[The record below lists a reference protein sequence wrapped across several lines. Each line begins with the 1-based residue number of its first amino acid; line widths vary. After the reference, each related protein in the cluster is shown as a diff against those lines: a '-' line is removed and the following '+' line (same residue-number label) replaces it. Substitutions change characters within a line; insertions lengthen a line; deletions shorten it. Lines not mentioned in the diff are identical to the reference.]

1 MKNASTG
8 SNNSTNHNQFLTMK
22 HLLLTTIAA
31 VLLVGCGKSQQ
42 SSPPEAKPVEPVAEV
57 PAQSSKPLSHAK
69 SLIDL
74 NDTAQVRERR
84 PLLIAHRGGVITER
98 SPECSLAAIELA
110 AESGY
115 SMVELDVQ
123 SSLHGVPIVFH
134 DRSLLT
140 ACDRP
145 GRTSDYSASEL
156 LTVVYTGTS
165 QKIIS
170 LEIALRK
177 CRALGL
183 GVMLDLKHGQEDAP
197 FLDRVDQLITRC
209 QLTTAAVSI
218 SGSVE
223 ARERLKHVMFRPTK
237 EQLSRFNRGENVDL
251 KGTFWF
257 GLPRD
262 LSSADVARLKAC
274 GAYVFPAINI
284 FRYPEEGDRELAR
297 KDIERLVSA
306 GVDGF
311 QIDSIY
317 SDLVTRSKKQVP

>member
-1 MKNASTG
+1 
-8 SNNSTNHNQFLTMK
+8 MK

-123 SSLHGVPIVFH
+123 SSLDGVPIVFH

-170 LEIALRK
+170 LEIAFRK

-223 ARERLKHVMFRPTK
+223 ARERLKYVMFRPTK
-237 EQLSRFNRGENVDL
+237 EQLSLFNRGENVDL

>member
-1 MKNASTG
+1 
-8 SNNSTNHNQFLTMK
+8 MK

-31 VLLVGCGKSQQ
+31 VVLVGCGQSQE
-42 SSPPEAKPVEPVAEV
+42 SSPPEAQPAEPVSEV
-57 PAQSSKPLSHAK
+57 PAQPSKPLSYAK

-123 SSLHGVPIVFH
+123 SSLDGVPIVFH

-140 ACDRP
+140 VCGRL

-156 LTVVYTGTS
+156 LTFVYTGTS
-165 QKIIS
+165 QKILS

-183 GVMLDLKHGQEDAP
+183 GVMLDLKHGRDDAP

-223 ARERLKHVMFRPTK
+223 AREQLKHIMFTPTNG
-237 EQLSRFNRGENVDL
+237 QMSRFNRGENVDL
-251 KGTFWF
+251 EGTFWF

-262 LSSADVARLKAC
+262 LSSTDVARLKAC

>member
-1 MKNASTG
+1 
-8 SNNSTNHNQFLTMK
+8 MK

-31 VLLVGCGKSQQ
+31 VLLVGCATQAQQ
-42 SSPPEAKPVEPVAEV
+42 LSPAAAVKLDEPIAEV
-57 PAQSSKPLSHAK
+57 PAQSSEPLSHAK

-123 SSLHGVPIVFH
+123 SSLDGVPIVFH
-134 DRSLLT
+134 DESLLT
-140 ACDRP
+140 ACGRR

-156 LTVVYTGTS
+156 STFVYTGTS

-177 CRALGL
+177 CRARGL
-183 GVMLDLKHGQEDAP
+183 GVMLDQLDREDAP

-218 SGSVE
+218 SDSVE
-223 ARERLKHVMFRPTK
+223 ARARLKHVMFRPTK
-237 EQLSRFNRGENVDL
+237 EQLSLFNKGENVDL
-251 KGTFWF
+251 EGTFWF
-257 GLPRD
+257 GLPREV
-262 LSSADVARLKAC
+262 SSADVSRLKAC
-274 GAYVFPAINI
+274 GAYVFPAINT
-284 FRYPEEGDRELAR
+284 FRYPKEGHRELAR
-297 KDIERLVSA
+297 KDIKRLISA

>member
-1 MKNASTG
+1 
-8 SNNSTNHNQFLTMK
+8 MK

-123 SSLHGVPIVFH
+123 SSLDGVAIVFH

-140 ACDRP
+140 ACGRP

-183 GVMLDLKHGQEDAP
+183 GVMLDLKHGREDAP

-223 ARERLKHVMFRPTK
+223 AREQLKHIMFTPTNG
-237 EQLSRFNRGENVDL
+237 QMSRFNRGENVDL

-262 LSSADVARLKAC
+262 LSSTDVARLKAC
-274 GAYVFPAINI
+274 GAYVFPAINT
-284 FRYPEEGDRELAR
+284 FRYPKEGHRELAQ

>member
-1 MKNASTG
+1 
-8 SNNSTNHNQFLTMK
+8 MK

-31 VLLVGCGKSQQ
+31 VVLVGCGESQQ
-42 SSPPEAKPVEPVAEV
+42 SASPAESEPAEPVVEAAQ

-110 AESGY
+110 AEFGY

-123 SSLHGVPIVFH
+123 SSLDGVPIVFH

-140 ACDRP
+140 ACGRP

-170 LEIALRK
+170 LEISLRK

-183 GVMLDLKHGQEDAP
+183 GVMLDLKHGREDAP
-197 FLDRVDQLITRC
+197 FLDQVDQLITRC

-218 SGSVE
+218 SDSVE
-223 ARERLKHVMFRPTK
+223 ARARLKHVMFRPTK
-237 EQLSRFNRGENVDL
+237 EQLSLFNKGENVDL
-251 KGTFWF
+251 EGTFWF
-257 GLPRD
+257 GLPREV
-262 LSSADVARLKAC
+262 SSADVSRLKAC
-274 GAYVFPAINI
+274 GAYVFPAINT
-284 FRYPEEGDRELAR
+284 FRYPKEGHRELAR
-297 KDIERLVSA
+297 KDIKRLISA

>member
-1 MKNASTG
+1 
-8 SNNSTNHNQFLTMK
+8 MK
-22 HLLLTTIAA
+22 HLLITTIAA
-31 VLLVGCGKSQQ
+31 VLLVGCGESQQ
-42 SSPPEAKPVEPVAEV
+42 SSPPAEAKPAEPVAEV
-57 PAQSSKPLSHAK
+57 PAQSLEPLSHAK

-74 NDTAQVRERR
+74 NDTDQVRERR

-123 SSLHGVPIVFH
+123 SSLDGVPIVFH

-140 ACDRP
+140 ACGRL

-156 LTVVYTGTS
+156 LTFVYTGTS
-165 QKIIS
+165 QKILS
-170 LEIALRK
+170 LETALRK

-183 GVMLDLKHGQEDAP
+183 GVMLDLKHGREDAP

-223 ARERLKHVMFRPTK
+223 AREQLKHIMFTPTNG
-237 EQLSRFNRGENVDL
+237 QMSRFNRGENVDL

-262 LSSADVARLKAC
+262 LSSTDVARLKAC
-274 GAYVFPAINI
+274 GAYVFPAINT
-284 FRYPEEGDRELAR
+284 FRYPKEGHRELAR
-297 KDIERLVSA
+297 KDIKRLVSD

-317 SDLVTRSKKQVP
+317 SDLVTR

>member
-1 MKNASTG
+1 MK
-8 SNNSTNHNQFLTMK
+8 Q
-22 HLLLTTIAA
+22 LLLTTITA
-31 VLLVGCGKSQQ
+31 VLLVGFGESQE
-42 SSPPEAKPVEPVAEV
+42 SSPPEAQPAEPVSEV
-57 PAQSSKPLSHAK
+57 PAQPSKPLSHAK

-110 AESGY
+110 AEFGY

-123 SSLHGVPIVFH
+123 SSLDGVPIVFH

-140 ACDRP
+140 ACGRP

-165 QKIIS
+165 QKVIS

-183 GVMLDLKHGQEDAP
+183 GVMLDLKHGREDAP
-197 FLDRVDQLITRC
+197 FLDQVDQLITRC

-223 ARERLKHVMFRPTK
+223 ARARLKHVMFKPTK
-237 EQLSRFNRGENVDL
+237 EQLSLFNKGENVDL
-251 KGTFWF
+251 EGTFWF

-262 LSSADVARLKAC
+262 LSSTDVARLKAC
-274 GAYVFPAINI
+274 GAYVFPAINT
-284 FRYPEEGDRELAR
+284 FRYPKEGHRELAR
-297 KDIERLVSA
+297 EDIKRLISA

>member
-1 MKNASTG
+1 
-8 SNNSTNHNQFLTMK
+8 MK
-22 HLLLTTIAA
+22 HLLLTTISA
-31 VLLVGCGKSQQ
+31 VVLVGCATQAQ
-42 SSPPEAKPVEPVAEV
+42 ELSPAAEAKLDGSIAEV
-57 PAQSSKPLSHAK
+57 SAQSTKPLSHVK

-74 NDTAQVRERR
+74 NDTPQVRERR

-115 SMVELDVQ
+115 AMVELDVQ
-123 SSLHGVPIVFH
+123 SSLDGVPIVFH

-140 ACDRP
+140 ACNRP
-145 GRTSDYSASEL
+145 GRTTGYSAAEL
-156 LTVVYTGTS
+156 LTFVYAGTS

-170 LEIALRK
+170 LETALEK

-183 GVMLDLKHGQEDAP
+183 GVMLDLKHGREDAP
-197 FLDRVDQLITRC
+197 FLDRVNQLVTRC
-209 QLTTAAVSI
+209 QLTTAALSI
-218 SGSVE
+218 SDSMV
-223 ARERLKHVMFRPTK
+223 AREHLKHIMFTPTND
-237 EQLSRFNRGENVDL
+237 QITRFNKGENVDL
-251 KGTFWF
+251 EGTFWF

-262 LSSADVARLKAC
+262 VSIADVSRLKAC
-274 GAYVFPAINI
+274 GAYVFPAINT
-284 FRYPEEGDRELAR
+284 FRYPKEGHRELAQ
-297 KDIERLVSA
+297 KDIKWLISA

>member
-1 MKNASTG
+1 
-8 SNNSTNHNQFLTMK
+8 MK
-22 HLLLTTIAA
+22 HLLITTIAA
-31 VLLVGCGKSQQ
+31 VLLVGCGESQQ
-42 SSPPEAKPVEPVAEV
+42 SSPPAEAKPAEPVAEV
-57 PAQSSKPLSHAK
+57 PAQSSEPLSHAK

-74 NDTAQVRERR
+74 NDAAQVRERR

-123 SSLHGVPIVFH
+123 SSLDGVPIVFH

-140 ACDRP
+140 VCGLL

-156 LTVVYTGTS
+156 LTFVYTGTS
-165 QKIIS
+165 QKILS

-183 GVMLDLKHGQEDAP
+183 GVMLDLKHGREDAP

-223 ARERLKHVMFRPTK
+223 AREQRKHIMFTPTNG
-237 EQLSRFNRGENVDL
+237 QMSRFNRGENVDL

-262 LSSADVARLKAC
+262 LSSTDVARLKAC
-274 GAYVFPAINI
+274 GAYVFPAINT
-284 FRYPEEGDRELAR
+284 FRYPKEGHRELAQN
-297 KDIERLVSA
+297 DIKRLVSD

>member
-1 MKNASTG
+1 
-8 SNNSTNHNQFLTMK
+8 MK

-123 SSLHGVPIVFH
+123 SSLDGVPIVFH

-140 ACDRP
+140 ACGRP

-170 LEIALRK
+170 LEIAFRK

-218 SGSVE
+218 SDSVE
-223 ARERLKHVMFRPTK
+223 ARARLKHVMFRPTK
-237 EQLSRFNRGENVDL
+237 EQLSRFNKGENVDL

-274 GAYVFPAINI
+274 GAYVFPAINT
-284 FRYPEEGDRELAR
+284 FRYPKEGHRELAR
-297 KDIERLVSA
+297 KDIEQLVSA

>member
-1 MKNASTG
+1 
-8 SNNSTNHNQFLTMK
+8 MK

-74 NDTAQVRERR
+74 NDAAQVRERR

-123 SSLHGVPIVFH
+123 SSLDGVPIVFH

-140 ACDRP
+140 ACSRP
-145 GRTSDYSASEL
+145 GRMADYSASEL
-156 LTVVYTGTS
+156 LTFVYTGTS
-165 QKIIS
+165 QKILS
-170 LEIALRK
+170 LETALRK

-183 GVMLDLKHGQEDAP
+183 GVMLDLKHGREDAP

>member
-1 MKNASTG
+1 
-8 SNNSTNHNQFLTMK
+8 
-22 HLLLTTIAA
+22 
-31 VLLVGCGKSQQ
+31 
-42 SSPPEAKPVEPVAEV
+42 
-57 PAQSSKPLSHAK
+57 
-69 SLIDL
+69 LIDL
-74 NDTAQVRERR
+74 NDAAQVRERR

-123 SSLHGVPIVFH
+123 SSLDGVPIVFH

-140 ACDRP
+140 VCGRL

-156 LTVVYTGTS
+156 LTFVYTGTS
-165 QKIIS
+165 QKILS

-183 GVMLDLKHGQEDAP
+183 GVMLDLKHGREDAP
-197 FLDRVDQLITRC
+197 FLDRVDQLIMRC

-223 ARERLKHVMFRPTK
+223 AREQLKHIMFTPTNG
-237 EQLSRFNRGENVDL
+237 QMSRFNRGENVDL

-262 LSSADVARLKAC
+262 LSSTDVARLKAC
-274 GAYVFPAINI
+274 GAYVFPAINT
-284 FRYPEEGDRELAR
+284 FRYPKEGHRELAR
-297 KDIERLVSA
+297 KDIKRLVSD

-317 SDLVTRSKKQVP
+317 SDLVTR

>member
-1 MKNASTG
+1 
-8 SNNSTNHNQFLTMK
+8 MK

-31 VLLVGCGKSQQ
+31 VLLVGCGESQQ
-42 SSPPEAKPVEPVAEV
+42 SAPPAEAKPAEPVAEV
-57 PAQSSKPLSHAK
+57 PAQSSEPLSHAK

-123 SSLHGVPIVFH
+123 SSLDGVPIVFH
-134 DRSLLT
+134 DESLLT
-140 ACDRP
+140 ACGRR

-156 LTVVYTGTS
+156 STFVYTGTS

-183 GVMLDLKHGQEDAP
+183 GVMLDLK
-197 FLDRVDQLITRC
+197 
-209 QLTTAAVSI
+209 
-218 SGSVE
+218 
-223 ARERLKHVMFRPTK
+223 
-237 EQLSRFNRGENVDL
+237 
-251 KGTFWF
+251 
-257 GLPRD
+257 
-262 LSSADVARLKAC
+262 
-274 GAYVFPAINI
+274 
-284 FRYPEEGDRELAR
+284 
-297 KDIERLVSA
+297 
-306 GVDGF
+306 
-311 QIDSIY
+311 
-317 SDLVTRSKKQVP
+317 

>member
-1 MKNASTG
+1 
-8 SNNSTNHNQFLTMK
+8 MK

-123 SSLHGVPIVFH
+123 SSLDGVPIVFH

-170 LEIALRK
+170 LEIAFRK

-223 ARERLKHVMFRPTK
+223 ARERLKHIIFTPTNG
-237 EQLSRFNRGENVDL
+237 QMSRFNRGENVDL

>member
-1 MKNASTG
+1 
-8 SNNSTNHNQFLTMK
+8 MK
-22 HLLLTTIAA
+22 HLLLTTIAV

-123 SSLHGVPIVFH
+123 SSLDGVPIVFH

-170 LEIALRK
+170 LEIAFRK
-177 CRALGL
+177 CHALGL

-223 ARERLKHVMFRPTK
+223 ARERLKYVMFRPTK
-237 EQLSRFNRGENVDL
+237 EQLSLFNKGENVDL

-317 SDLVTRSKKQVP
+317 SDLVKT

>member
-1 MKNASTG
+1 M
-8 SNNSTNHNQFLTMK
+8 MK

-57 PAQSSKPLSHAK
+57 PAQSSKPLSHTK

-123 SSLHGVPIVFH
+123 SSLDGVPIVFH

-140 ACDRP
+140 ACGRL

-170 LEIALRK
+170 LEIAFRK

>member
-1 MKNASTG
+1 
-8 SNNSTNHNQFLTMK
+8 MK
-22 HLLLTTIAA
+22 HLLITTIAA
-31 VLLVGCGKSQQ
+31 VLLVGCGESQQ
-42 SSPPEAKPVEPVAEV
+42 SSPPAEAKPTEPVAEV
-57 PAQSSKPLSHAK
+57 PAQSSEPLSHAK

-74 NDTAQVRERR
+74 NDTDQVRERR

-123 SSLHGVPIVFH
+123 SSLDGVPIVFH
-134 DRSLLT
+134 DESLLT
-140 ACDRP
+140 ACGRP
-145 GRTSDYSASEL
+145 DRTSDYSASEL

-183 GVMLDLKHGQEDAP
+183 GVMLDLKHGREDAP

-218 SGSVE
+218 SRSVE

-237 EQLSRFNRGENVDL
+237 EQLSRFNKGENVDL
-251 KGTFWF
+251 EGTFWF

-274 GAYVFPAINI
+274 GAYVFPAINS

-297 KDIERLVSA
+297 KDIKRLVSA

>member
-1 MKNASTG
+1 
-8 SNNSTNHNQFLTMK
+8 MK

-123 SSLHGVPIVFH
+123 SSLDGVPIVFH
-134 DRSLLT
+134 DESLLT
-140 ACDRP
+140 ACGRR

-156 LTVVYTGTS
+156 STFVYTGTS

-170 LEIALRK
+170 LEIAFRK

>member
-1 MKNASTG
+1 
-8 SNNSTNHNQFLTMK
+8 MK

-31 VLLVGCGKSQQ
+31 VLLVGCATQAKQLSPAAEAKLDEPIAEVSEQ
-42 SSPPEAKPVEPVAEV
+42 SSEPR
-57 PAQSSKPLSHAK
+57 SHAK

-123 SSLHGVPIVFH
+123 SSLDGVPIVFH
-134 DRSLLT
+134 DESLLT
-140 ACDRP
+140 ACGRR

-156 LTVVYTGTS
+156 STFVYTGTS

-183 GVMLDLKHGQEDAP
+183 GVMLDQLDREDAP

-218 SGSVE
+218 SRSVE

-237 EQLSRFNRGENVDL
+237 EQLSRFNKGENVDL

>member
-1 MKNASTG
+1 
-8 SNNSTNHNQFLTMK
+8 MK

-31 VLLVGCGKSQQ
+31 VLWVGCGKSQQ

-123 SSLHGVPIVFH
+123 SSLDGVPIVFH
-134 DRSLLT
+134 DESLLT
-140 ACDRP
+140 ACGRR

-156 LTVVYTGTS
+156 STFVYTGTS

-177 CRALGL
+177 CRARGL

>member
-1 MKNASTG
+1 
-8 SNNSTNHNQFLTMK
+8 MK
-22 HLLLTTIAA
+22 HLLITTIAA
-31 VLLVGCGKSQQ
+31 VLLVGCGESQQ
-42 SSPPEAKPVEPVAEV
+42 SSPPAEAKPAEPVAEV
-57 PAQSSKPLSHAK
+57 PAQSSEPLSHAK

-74 NDTAQVRERR
+74 NDTDQVRERR

-123 SSLHGVPIVFH
+123 SSLDGVPIVFH

-140 ACDRP
+140 ACGRP
-145 GRTSDYSASEL
+145 DRTSDYSASEL

-183 GVMLDLKHGQEDAP
+183 GVMLDLKHGREDAP

-218 SGSVE
+218 SDSVE
-223 ARERLKHVMFRPTK
+223 ARARLKHVMFRPTK
-237 EQLSRFNRGENVDL
+237 EQLSLFNKGENVDL
-251 KGTFWF
+251 EGTFWF
-257 GLPRD
+257 GLPREV
-262 LSSADVARLKAC
+262 SSADVSRLKAC
-274 GAYVFPAINI
+274 GAYVFPAINT
-284 FRYPEEGDRELAR
+284 FRYPKEGHRELAR
-297 KDIERLVSA
+297 KDIKRLISA

>member
-1 MKNASTG
+1 
-8 SNNSTNHNQFLTMK
+8 MK

-123 SSLHGVPIVFH
+123 SSLDGVPIVFH

-140 ACDRP
+140 ACGRL

-156 LTVVYTGTS
+156 LTFVYTGTS
-165 QKIIS
+165 QKILS

-183 GVMLDLKHGQEDAP
+183 GVMLDLKHGREDAP

-223 ARERLKHVMFRPTK
+223 AREQLKHIMFTPTNG
-237 EQLSRFNRGENVDL
+237 QMSRFNRGENVDL

-262 LSSADVARLKAC
+262 LSSTDVARLKAC
-274 GAYVFPAINI
+274 GAYVFPAINT
-284 FRYPEEGDRELAR
+284 FRYPKEGHRELAR
-297 KDIERLVSA
+297 KDIKRLVSD

-317 SDLVTRSKKQVP
+317 SDLVTR

>member
-1 MKNASTG
+1 ME
-8 SNNSTNHNQFLTMK
+8 TNDNYRPMK

-31 VLLVGCGKSQQ
+31 VLLVGCATQAQQ
-42 SSPPEAKPVEPVAEV
+42 LSPAAAVKLDEPIAEV
-57 PAQSSKPLSHAK
+57 PAQSSEPLSHAK

-74 NDTAQVRERR
+74 NDAAQVRERR

-123 SSLHGVPIVFH
+123 SSLDGVPIVFH

-140 ACDRP
+140 ACGRL

-156 LTVVYTGTS
+156 LTFVYTGTS
-165 QKIIS
+165 QKILS

-177 CRALGL
+177 CRSLGL
-183 GVMLDLKHGQEDAP
+183 GVMLDLKHGREDAP

-223 ARERLKHVMFRPTK
+223 AREQLKHIMFTPTNG
-237 EQLSRFNRGENVDL
+237 QMSRFNRGENVDL

-274 GAYVFPAINI
+274 GAYVFPAINT
-284 FRYPEEGDRELAR
+284 FRYPKEGHRELAR
-297 KDIERLVSA
+297 KDIKRLVSD

-317 SDLVTRSKKQVP
+317 SDLVTR

>member
-1 MKNASTG
+1 
-8 SNNSTNHNQFLTMK
+8 MK
-22 HLLLTTIAA
+22 HLLLTTIAV

-123 SSLHGVPIVFH
+123 SSLDGVPIVFH

-170 LEIALRK
+170 LEIAFRK

-223 ARERLKHVMFRPTK
+223 ARERLKYVMFRPTK
-237 EQLSRFNRGENVDL
+237 EQLSLFNKGENVDL

-317 SDLVTRSKKQVP
+317 SDLVKT

>member
-1 MKNASTG
+1 
-8 SNNSTNHNQFLTMK
+8 MK

-57 PAQSSKPLSHAK
+57 PAQSSKPLSHTK

-123 SSLHGVPIVFH
+123 SSLDGVPIVFH

-170 LEIALRK
+170 LEIAFRK

>member
-1 MKNASTG
+1 
-8 SNNSTNHNQFLTMK
+8 MK
-22 HLLLTTIAA
+22 HLLITTIAA
-31 VLLVGCGKSQQ
+31 VLLVGCGESQQ
-42 SSPPEAKPVEPVAEV
+42 SSPPAEAKPTEPVAEV
-57 PAQSSKPLSHAK
+57 PAQSSEPLSHAK

-74 NDTAQVRERR
+74 NDTDQVRERR

-123 SSLHGVPIVFH
+123 SSLDGVPIVFH

-140 ACDRP
+140 ACGRP
-145 GRTSDYSASEL
+145 DRTSDYSASEL

-183 GVMLDLKHGQEDAP
+183 GVMLDLKHGREDAP

-218 SGSVE
+218 SDSVE
-223 ARERLKHVMFRPTK
+223 ARARLKHVMFRPTK
-237 EQLSRFNRGENVDL
+237 EQLSLFNKGENVDL
-251 KGTFWF
+251 EGTFWF

-274 GAYVFPAINI
+274 GAYVFPAINS

-297 KDIERLVSA
+297 KDIKRLVSA

>member
-1 MKNASTG
+1 
-8 SNNSTNHNQFLTMK
+8 MK

-123 SSLHGVPIVFH
+123 SSLDGVPIVFH

-183 GVMLDLKHGQEDAP
+183 GVMLDQLDREDAP

-218 SGSVE
+218 SRSVE

-237 EQLSRFNRGENVDL
+237 EQLSRFNKGENVDL

>member
-1 MKNASTG
+1 
-8 SNNSTNHNQFLTMK
+8 MK

-123 SSLHGVPIVFH
+123 SSLDGVPIVFH

-170 LEIALRK
+170 LEIAFRK

-183 GVMLDLKHGQEDAP
+183 GVILDLKHGQEDAP

-223 ARERLKHVMFRPTK
+223 ARERLKHIIFTPTNG
-237 EQLSRFNRGENVDL
+237 QMSRFNRGENVDL

-306 GVDGF
+306 GVDGV

>member
-1 MKNASTG
+1 
-8 SNNSTNHNQFLTMK
+8 MK

-31 VLLVGCGKSQQ
+31 VLLVGCATQAQQ
-42 SSPPEAKPVEPVAEV
+42 LSPAAEVKLDEPIAEV
-57 PAQSSKPLSHAK
+57 PAQSSEPLSHAK

-74 NDTAQVRERR
+74 NDTDQVRERR

-123 SSLHGVPIVFH
+123 SSLDGVPIVFH

-177 CRALGL
+177 CRARGL
-183 GVMLDLKHGQEDAP
+183 GVMLDQLDREDAP

-218 SGSVE
+218 SRSVE

-237 EQLSRFNRGENVDL
+237 EQLSRFNKGENVDL

-274 GAYVFPAINI
+274 GAYLFPAINS

-297 KDIERLVSA
+297 KDIKRLVSA

-317 SDLVTRSKKQVP
+317 SDLVTR

>member
-1 MKNASTG
+1 
-8 SNNSTNHNQFLTMK
+8 MK
-22 HLLLTTIAA
+22 HLLITTIAA
-31 VLLVGCGKSQQ
+31 VLLVGCGESQQ
-42 SSPPEAKPVEPVAEV
+42 SSPPAEAKPTEPVAEV
-57 PAQSSKPLSHAK
+57 PAQSSEPLSHAK

-74 NDTAQVRERR
+74 NDTDQVRERR

-123 SSLHGVPIVFH
+123 SSLDGVPIVFH

-140 ACDRP
+140 ACGRP
-145 GRTSDYSASEL
+145 DRTSDYSASEL

-183 GVMLDLKHGQEDAP
+183 GVMLDLKHGREDAP

-218 SGSVE
+218 SRSVE

-237 EQLSRFNRGENVDL
+237 EQLSRFNKGENVDL
-251 KGTFWF
+251 EGTFWF

-274 GAYVFPAINI
+274 GAYVFPAINS

-297 KDIERLVSA
+297 KDIKRLISA

>member
-1 MKNASTG
+1 
-8 SNNSTNHNQFLTMK
+8 MK

-123 SSLHGVPIVFH
+123 SSLDGVPIVFH

-140 ACDRP
+140 ACGRP

-223 ARERLKHVMFRPTK
+223 ARERLKHIIFTPTNG
-237 EQLSRFNRGENVDL
+237 QMSRFNRGENVDL
-251 KGTFWF
+251 EGTFWF

-274 GAYVFPAINI
+274 GAYVFPAINT
-284 FRYPEEGDRELAR
+284 FRYPKEGHRELAR

>member
-1 MKNASTG
+1 
-8 SNNSTNHNQFLTMK
+8 MK

-57 PAQSSKPLSHAK
+57 PAQSSKPLSHTK

-74 NDTAQVRERR
+74 NDAAQVRERR

-123 SSLHGVPIVFH
+123 SSLDGVPIVFH

-170 LEIALRK
+170 LEIAFRK

>member
-1 MKNASTG
+1 M
-8 SNNSTNHNQFLTMK
+8 
-22 HLLLTTIAA
+22 
-31 VLLVGCGKSQQ
+31 LLVGCGKSQQ

-110 AESGY
+110 AESCY

-123 SSLHGVPIVFH
+123 SSLDGVPIVFH

-170 LEIALRK
+170 LEIAFRK

>member
-1 MKNASTG
+1 
-8 SNNSTNHNQFLTMK
+8 MK

-98 SPECSLAAIELA
+98 SPERSLAAIELA

-123 SSLHGVPIVFH
+123 SSLDGVPIVFH

-170 LEIALRK
+170 LEIAFRK

-237 EQLSRFNRGENVDL
+237 EQLSRFNRGQNVDL

-274 GAYVFPAINI
+274 GAYVFPAINT
-284 FRYPEEGDRELAR
+284 FRYPKEGHRELAR

>member
-1 MKNASTG
+1 
-8 SNNSTNHNQFLTMK
+8 MK
-22 HLLLTTIAA
+22 HLLITTIAA
-31 VLLVGCGKSQQ
+31 VLLVGCGESQQ
-42 SSPPEAKPVEPVAEV
+42 SSPPAEAKPAEPVAEV
-57 PAQSSKPLSHAK
+57 PAQSSEPLSHAK

-123 SSLHGVPIVFH
+123 SSLDGVPIVFH
-134 DRSLLT
+134 DESLLT
-140 ACDRP
+140 ACGRR

-156 LTVVYTGTS
+156 STFVYTGTS

-183 GVMLDLKHGQEDAP
+183 GVMLDLKHGREDAP

-218 SGSVE
+218 SRSVE

-237 EQLSRFNRGENVDL
+237 EQLSRFNKGENVDL
-251 KGTFWF
+251 EGTFWF

-274 GAYVFPAINI
+274 GAYVFPAINS

-297 KDIERLVSA
+297 KDIKRLVSA

-317 SDLVTRSKKQVP
+317 SDLVTPSKKQVP